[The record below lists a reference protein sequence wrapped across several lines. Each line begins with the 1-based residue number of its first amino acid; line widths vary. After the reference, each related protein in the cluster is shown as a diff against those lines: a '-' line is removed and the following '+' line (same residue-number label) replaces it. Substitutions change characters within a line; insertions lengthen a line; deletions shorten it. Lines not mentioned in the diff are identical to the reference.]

1 MGKKMKFS
9 KTVHKSLKLKTDVK
23 LSLILIKLEKL
34 VNNVTMNVING
45 TLRK

>member
-1 MGKKMKFS
+1 MKFS
-9 KTVHKSLKLKTDVK
+9 KTVRKSLKLKTDVK